1 MEEYKKRLIEEHKQL
16 LERLGEIT
24 TVIDRNVI
32 RNERLRNLLL
42 LQRNAMRQYLDILT
56 MRLDDV
62 LVAKIFANDIRPV
75 PLKGRSRIELS
86 EREPQEAC
94 KQCSEREFQQE
105 ARTQFSE
112 REFQEACGRF
122 SDRLRV
128 AIAVLKLME
137 GATDGSRD
145 RSDLWEYMMAT
156 ESVID
161 CLKIDYAAFRD
172 VWSNVERED

>member
-24 TVIDRNVI
+24 TVIDGNAI

-94 KQCSEREFQQE
+94 KR
-105 ARTQFSE
+105 FSE

>member
-24 TVIDRNVI
+24 TVIDGNAI

-42 LQRNAMRQYLDILT
+42 LQRDAMRQYLDILT

-62 LVAKIFANDIRPV
+62 LVAKILANDIRPV

-94 KQCSEREFQQE
+94 KRFSEREPQE
-105 ARTQFSE
+105 ACKRFNE

-161 CLKIDYAAFRD
+161 CLKIDYAAFRE
-172 VWSNVERED
+172 VWSNVDRED

>member
-1 MEEYKKRLIEEHKQL
+1 MEEYKKRLIDEHKQL

-24 TVIDRNVI
+24 TVIDGNAI

-86 EREPQEAC
+86 ECEPKEAC
-94 KQCSEREFQQE
+94 KLFSECESKE
-105 ARTQFSE
+105 ACKRFSE
-112 REFQEACGRF
+112 REFQESCGRF

-172 VWSNVERED
+172 VWSNVDRED